1 VSTVPASG
9 ALRRRPQQRRSQ
21 ETVEAILDTASSLV
35 ATAGPDALTT
45 TAVADG
51 AGIAV
56 GSLYQYF
63 DDAQGIA
70 DAIVERH
77 LSSFGQLVEDTVA
90 GESFATAD
98 DAACA
103 LVAAVVAYYRSEP
116 AFRGVWFSPTFGSRY
131 RGIRGT
137 SEHTLVD
144 TMRSLLVSQGLLDAD
159 DPGLDVSILVR
170 WTVSDALLDLA
181 FRLDSNGDD
190 RVLAR
195 LDHLLRLHS
204 WSE

>member
-1 VSTVPASG
+1 MSTASASG

-21 ETVEAILDTASSLV
+21 ETVEAILDAASSLV
-35 ATAGPDALTT
+35 ASSGADALTT
-45 TAVADG
+45 TAVADR

-63 DDAQGIA
+63 DDVQSIA

-77 LSSFGQLVEDTVA
+77 LASFGRLVADTVA

-103 LVAAVVAYYRSEP
+103 LVGAVVGYYRSEP
-116 AFRGVWFSPTFGSRY
+116 AFRAVWFSPTFGSRY
-131 RGIRGT
+131 RGIRDS
-137 SEHTLVD
+137 SEHRMVE
-144 TMRSLLVSQGLLDAD
+144 TMRSLLVSQGLLDGD
-159 DPGLDVSILVR
+159 DPELDVSITVR

-181 FRLDSNGDD
+181 FRLDPGGDP